1 MHCLER
7 GWRDDDWVEEEILQF
22 PQLAF
27 STFLFH
33 SEYGKGNPAT
43 HVPHLSR
50 EKEKTGEK
58 KLYKEQKVFR
68 RGKKP
73 VEQTCWQWLLYT
85 DQWLEP

>member
-1 MHCLER
+1 MHYLER
-7 GWRDDDWVEEEILQF
+7 GGRDDDWVEEAILQF
-22 PQLAF
+22 PQLA
-27 STFLFH
+27 FLFH

-68 RGKKP
+68 KGKKP
-73 VEQTCWQWLLYT
+73 VEQTCWQGLLYT

>member
-58 KLYKEQKVFR
+58 KLCKEQKVFR

-73 VEQTCWQWLLYT
+73 VEQTCWQGLLYT